1 MNDTAN
7 TLLAISVVFLAI
19 AGIAFLVISIVDKSC
34 GAWPLAAS
42 LACIVYQISLTLF
55 ATDANEKTAPYGSSY
70 GAVYILF
77 YRP

>member
-34 GAWPLAAS
+34 CAWPLAAS
-42 LACIVYQISLTLF
+42 LACMVLSNIFNVIRLRR
-55 ATDANEKTAPYGSSY
+55 K
-70 GAVYILF
+70 
-77 YRP
+77 

>member
-1 MNDTAN
+1 MNDKAN

-42 LACIVYQISLTLF
+42 LACMVLSNIFNVIRLRR
-55 ATDANEKTAPYGSSY
+55 K
-70 GAVYILF
+70 
-77 YRP
+77 

>member
-19 AGIAFLVISIVDKSC
+19 AEIAFLVISIVDKSC
-34 GAWPLAAS
+34 GAWP
-42 LACIVYQISLTLF
+42 
-55 ATDANEKTAPYGSSY
+55 DGSSY